1 MAESNPSTHS
11 FPNIELY
18 NTLSHQKEQ
27 FTTVVPGKVG
37 MYLCGPTVYKPSHI
51 GHMVGPVIF
60 DTIKRHLVY
69 SGWEVTWVVN
79 ITDVDDKLIAESKV
93 RNMSMTALAEEMTA
107 DYLDNLFA
115 LGVQGIDTMPK
126 ATDHIEGIVK
136 FIEGLV
142 QKDCAYPADG
152 DVYFDVAKDEDYG
165 KLTNRSPEKMQGEG
179 GATASR
185 KRSAADFTLWKKAKP
200 GEPSW
205 ESPWGPG
212 RPGWHIEC
220 SAMSEAILG
229 SHFDIHGGGLDLVFP
244 HHENEIAQSESLHE
258 CPMAT
263 YWMHNG
269 LMQAAGVAGKVGGRP
284 RDGSDTPDDLA
295 ATKISKST
303 GAEPFKELLTRHRPE
318 VIKLL
323 LLSTHYRSPIHF
335 GEEPLGESARALEAF
350 ERLFNRYER
359 LCGNSYYTLT
369 ERNRHDGNIAI
380 SKFHGDIKEYAS
392 ALRNRFL
399 DAMDD
404 DFNTAIAVATL
415 FDLIRYIN
423 KFIDSESLEKK
434 TTDSDLETL
443 THLML
448 LMRELTSNLGLF
460 LTPPVQVAAGTDGKL
475 LESLMQLIIE
485 LRSRARKTKDFATA
499 DLIRDSLNEADIQL
513 EDRADGTDWSIT

>member
-1 MAESNPSTHS
+1 
-11 FPNIELY
+11 
-18 NTLSHQKEQ
+18 
-27 FTTVVPGKVG
+27 
-37 MYLCGPTVYKPSHI
+37 
-51 GHMVGPVIF
+51 
-60 DTIKRHLVY
+60 
-69 SGWEVTWVVN
+69 
-79 ITDVDDKLIAESKV
+79 
-93 RNMSMTALAEEMTA
+93 
-107 DYLDNLFA
+107 
-115 LGVQGIDTMPK
+115 
-126 ATDHIEGIVK
+126 
-136 FIEGLV
+136 
-142 QKDCAYPADG
+142 
-152 DVYFDVAKDEDYG
+152 
-165 KLTNRSPEKMQGEG
+165 
-179 GATASR
+179 
-185 KRSAADFTLWKKAKP
+185 
-200 GEPSW
+200 
-205 ESPWGPG
+205 
-212 RPGWHIEC
+212 
-220 SAMSEAILG
+220 
-229 SHFDIHGGGLDLVFP
+229 
-244 HHENEIAQSESLHE
+244 
-258 CPMAT
+258 
-263 YWMHNG
+263 
-269 LMQAAGVAGKVGGRP
+269 
-284 RDGSDTPDDLA
+284 
-295 ATKISKST
+295 
-303 GAEPFKELLTRHRPE
+303 
-318 VIKLL
+318 L

-380 SKFHGDIKEYAS
+380 SEFHGDIKEYAS

>member
-1 MAESNPSTHS
+1 MAEINQSTHS

-18 NTLSHQKEQ
+18 NTLSHQKEH
-27 FTTVVPGKVG
+27 FKTVVPGKVG

-69 SGWEVTWVVN
+69 SGWDVTWVVN
-79 ITDVDDKLIAESKV
+79 ITDVDDKLITESKN
-93 RNMSMTALAEEMTA
+93 RGMSMAALAEEMTT
-107 DYLDNLFA
+107 DYLDNLSA
-115 LGVQGIDTMPK
+115 LGVDGIDTMPK
-126 ATDHIEGIVK
+126 ATDHIGGIIQ
-136 FIEGLV
+136 FITGLV
-142 QKDCAYPADG
+142 EKDFAYPADG
-152 DVYFDVAKDEDYG
+152 DVYFDVAKDNDYG
-165 KLTNRSPEKMQGEG
+165 KLTNRTLEKTQGEG
-179 GATASR
+179 GATADR
-185 KRSAADFTLWKKAKP
+185 KRSAADFALWKKAKSD
-200 GEPSW
+200 EPSW

-220 SAMSEAILG
+220 SAMSEALLG

-244 HHENEIAQSESLHE
+244 HHENEIAQSESLHD

-303 GAEPFKELLTRHRPE
+303 GAEPFRELLTRHRPE
-318 VIKLL
+318 AIKLL

-350 ERLFNRYER
+350 ERLFSRYER
-359 LCGNSYYTLT
+359 LCGNSYYTLSA
-369 ERNRHDGNIAI
+369 RNRRDGNATI
-380 SKFHGDIKEYAS
+380 SDFHGSVGERVT

-399 DAMDD
+399 EAMDD

-415 FDLIRYIN
+415 FDFVRFIN
-423 KFIDSESLEKK
+423 KFIDSEGLEKK
-434 TTDSDLETL
+434 ADHDFETL
-443 THLML
+443 NSLML
-448 LMRELTSNLGLF
+448 FMRELTSTLGLF
-460 LTPPVQVAAGTDGKL
+460 LTPPAEVSTGTDGKL
-475 LESLMQLIIE
+475 LDSLMQLIIE
-485 LRSRARKTKDFATA
+485 LRSRARQAKDFATA
-499 DLIRDSLNEADIQL
+499 DLIRDTLNAAEIQL
-513 EDRADGTDWSIT
+513 EDRTDGTDWSIK